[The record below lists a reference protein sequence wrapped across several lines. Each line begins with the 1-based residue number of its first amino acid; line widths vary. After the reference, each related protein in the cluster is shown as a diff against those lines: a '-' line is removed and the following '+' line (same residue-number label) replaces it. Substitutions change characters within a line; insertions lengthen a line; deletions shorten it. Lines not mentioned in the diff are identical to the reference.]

1 MGSGFISVDGD
12 RLLDPAGEPLV
23 LRGVNLGGWMLM
35 ENFID
40 GYPATES
47 LARAALREAMGE
59 ARYERFSELFLRA
72 FYDDPDARLIASLGL
87 NCVRLPINYRHFE
100 DDLHPFELRMSG
112 FDPLDRVVELN
123 ARHGLYSVIDLH
135 AAQGWQNH
143 AWHSDNHTLEPL
155 LWQHRQFQ
163 DRAVWLWEQ
172 LAAHYRGNPWVAGYN
187 LLNEPSDKTGARLSA
202 FYRRA
207 VAAVRIVDPDHVI
220 FLDGNTYSRDFES
233 LGDPIPGTVYVLHHY
248 PQAGRAGARGY
259 PGTVDGRPYDRADI
273 EREFLDRS
281 SYMRRHGSPIWVGEF
296 GPVYDPDPATL
307 PSKLGVL
314 ADQLDIYEAHGAS
327 WTSWCYKDVDVHGLA
342 YLRPSTAWRRRVDP
356 IIAKK
361 RRLAA
366 GFWDVPDTTAAQ
378 LFAPIIEIVEREF
391 PNLRWY
397 PFGAARQVW
406 SVVGEKMLAEFLI
419 DDFRM
424 AFSDVDDDEIEAL
437 AGSFRL
443 ESCDIRPGLA
453 NLLESAAR
461 TGRARSGA
469 A

>member
-72 FYDDPDARLIASLGL
+72 FYGEPDARLITSLGM

-100 DDLHPFELRMSG
+100 DDLRPFELRTSG
-112 FDPLDRVVELN
+112 FEPLDRVVELN

-207 VAAVRIVDPDHVI
+207 VAA
-220 FLDGNTYSRDFES
+220 
-233 LGDPIPGTVYVLHHY
+233 
-248 PQAGRAGARGY
+248 
-259 PGTVDGRPYDRADI
+259 
-273 EREFLDRS
+273 
-281 SYMRRHGSPIWVGEF
+281 
-296 GPVYDPDPATL
+296 
-307 PSKLGVL
+307 
-314 ADQLDIYEAHGAS
+314 
-327 WTSWCYKDVDVHGLA
+327 
-342 YLRPSTAWRRRVDP
+342 
-356 IIAKK
+356 
-361 RRLAA
+361 

-391 PNLRWY
+391 PNFCWY

-419 DDFRM
+419 DDFRS
-424 AFSDVDDDEIEAL
+424 AFSDVDDDEVEAL

-453 NLLESAAR
+453 SLLELAAR